1 MTAAANGLHQR
12 RAAGE
17 QKECNGGMA
26 QRKNRGDDTRRPG
39 ADGDRSTVSRK
50 LSTYHVVSATLLQ
63 VLAAVQI

>member
-1 MTAAANGLHQR
+1 MTTKVNGLHQR

-17 QKECNGGMA
+17 QKECNKGMM
-26 QRKNRGDDTRRPG
+26 QRKIG
-39 ADGDRSTVSRK
+39 AAILAAPQVDGDRSTASRK